1 MSKRLDLTGQKFG
14 YLTAI
19 EIDPTVKNGRTNWK
33 CLCKCGNY
41 TTVVAFQLRSGK
53 TTSCGCRRYETKNQT
68 HGMKHTR
75 IYSIWCGMKARCY
88 GKSDKNYSRYG
99 AVGISVCDEWKDD
112 FMSFYNWSIQNGYTD
127 ELTIDRINN
136 SLGYCPENCRWATR
150 EEQQRNKTNNIFV
163 EHNGETKTLAEWCKI
178 MDQPYQ
184 RTHDRMKSA
193 IYHYGTFCFDDLFFP
208 KKKKPIYTEKYYN
221 RKHYSKKIAQYSK
234 EGEFVRFW
242 DSTVEA
248 GNSGFNK
255 TAITNCLKGRV
266 KTSGGYIWRYA
277 GE

>member
-68 HGMKHTR
+68 HGMKNTR

-112 FMSFYNWSIQNGYTD
+112 FMSFYNWSMRNGYTD

-136 SLGYCPENCRWATR
+136 SLGYCPENCRWVTR
-150 EEQQRNKTNNIFV
+150 AEQQRNKTNNIYL
-163 EHNGETKTLAEWCKI
+163 EINGERKTIAEWSDVYGCSDKLA
-178 MDQPYQ
+178 YE
-184 RTHDRMKSA
+184 R
-193 IYHYGTFCFDDLFFP
+193 YHRAVLRGQEINAKEIFAPP
-208 KKKKPIYTEKYYN
+208 KDFRKKVNQYTL
-221 RKHYSKKIAQYSK
+221 Q
-234 EGEFVRFW
+234 GDFVKTW
-242 DSTVEA
+242 DCASRAEVD
-248 GNSGFNK
+248 GFNAD
-255 TAITNCLKGRV
+255 AIGQCCLGKS

-277 GE
+277 GD